1 MKTFCDKGSVVPKL
15 ALRDPRRRP
24 QDPQPRRQDHTSSEM
39 FPNTTSSHLVRLS
52 DPEQPERAVVA
63 LRLHLPRQT
72 RHTDGVHGEFRS
84 PNRSRRLRE
93 RQRRS
98 SAHGLSVRVRFAR
111 HHRTISASTRQ
122 SRRQDGHQF
131 AAQERADLIL
141 PPHSRAT
148 RRVRQVFELARM
160 STYYRVQE

>member
-1 MKTFCDKGSVVPKL
+1 MKTFRNKGSVVPKL

-39 FPNTTSSHLVRLS
+39 LPNTTSSHLVGLS

-63 LRLHLPRQT
+63 LRLHLPGQT
-72 RHTDGVHGEFRS
+72 RHTDGVHGEFRR
-84 PNRSRRLRE
+84 PNRSRRLCE

-111 HHRTISASTRQ
+111 HHRSVFTSARQ
-122 SRRQDGHQF
+122 SRCQDGHQL
-131 AAQERADLIL
+131 AAKERADIVL
-141 PPHSRAT
+141 PSH
-148 RRVRQVFELARM
+148 
-160 STYYRVQE
+160 

>member
-1 MKTFCDKGSVVPKL
+1 MKTFCIKGSVVPKL

-24 QDPQPRRQDHTSSEM
+24 QDPQPGRQDHTSSEM
-39 FPNTTSSHLVRLS
+39 LPNTAPSHPVGLT

-63 LRLHLPRQT
+63 IRLHLPGQT
-72 RHTDGVHGEFRS
+72 RHPDGVHGEFRR

-111 HHRTISASTRQ
+111 HHRSVFTTARQ
-122 SRRQDGHQF
+122 SRCQDGHQL
-131 AAQERADLIL
+131 AAQERADLVL

-148 RRVRQVFELARM
+148 RRIRQVFELARM
-160 STYYRVQE
+160 PTYYRVQE